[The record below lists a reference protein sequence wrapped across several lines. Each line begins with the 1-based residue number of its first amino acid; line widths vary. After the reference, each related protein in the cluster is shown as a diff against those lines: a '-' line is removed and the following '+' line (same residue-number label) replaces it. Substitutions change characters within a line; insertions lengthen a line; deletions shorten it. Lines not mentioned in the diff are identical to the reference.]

1 MNWDLQAYG
10 YSQTRIIENLR
21 VFVVYAV
28 LHSFITMLYEL
39 SLTQQKFCN
48 PQACVKVIFNF
59 VDVFPSTFLQP
70 VNCSKNSIY
79 TELSYE
85 TWSLHVFQTI
95 EIFSILFSYSLSDYL
110 LLQSS
115 VRNALWRPK
124 LKKNHNWDCELR
136 NKQTVK
142 KLNLWDK
149 MAVNKIACI
158 KACFG
163 MKNYTCLIGSFFAT

>member
-1 MNWDLQAYG
+1 M
-10 YSQTRIIENLR
+10 RIVHKELMLLWNNCYELGPPGLRLLTNQNYTELR

-39 SLTQQKFCN
+39 SLRQQKFCN

-124 LKKNHNWDCELR
+124 LKKITTEIVNYAIS
-136 NKQTVK
+136 KQ
-142 KLNLWDK
+142 
-149 MAVNKIACI
+149 
-158 KACFG
+158 
-163 MKNYTCLIGSFFAT
+163 

>member
-1 MNWDLQAYG
+1 M
-10 YSQTRIIENLR
+10 RIVHKELMLLWNNCYELGPPGLWLLTNQNYTELR

-39 SLTQQKFCN
+39 SLTQQKFFN

-85 TWSLHVFQTI
+85 T
-95 EIFSILFSYSLSDYL
+95 
-110 LLQSS
+110 
-115 VRNALWRPK
+115 
-124 LKKNHNWDCELR
+124 
-136 NKQTVK
+136 
-142 KLNLWDK
+142 
-149 MAVNKIACI
+149 
-158 KACFG
+158 
-163 MKNYTCLIGSFFAT
+163 